1 MQDLIVFLKKI
12 FKQDYGVN
20 FYTCFFTA
28 LPTVVIQQPSYSTN
42 YGNSVTLVC
51 TVTAVPFQ
59 TKVYWRK
66 DNTLLINAGDNGYS
80 GSTPGNPSLTIN
92 SATTSSQGQYRCYA
106 ENPVG
111 NGNSDITTLTVIG
124 GIFSTFLHKRKKN
137 NAKEICK
144 KCKKKG

>member
-1 MQDLIVFLKKI
+1 ML
-12 FKQDYGVN
+12 FKDYGVN
-20 FYTCFFTA
+20 FNTYMFFFTA

-124 GIFSTFLHKRKKN
+124 GIFSNFLHKKQ
-137 NAKEICK
+137 NAKNEK
-144 KCKKKG
+144 KKKKKG

>member
-1 MQDLIVFLKKI
+1 M
-12 FKQDYGVN
+12 
-20 FYTCFFTA
+20 
-28 LPTVVIQQPSYSTN
+28 
-42 YGNSVTLVC
+42 VC

-137 NAKEICK
+137 NAKRNLQKMQK
-144 KCKKKG
+144 KRDEDISQVSHYWLNV